1 MALQQINIVSEAQT
15 IIRPKPANFNSND
28 EFLFKSQFTKSLQA
42 TALFSFKNV
51 YVLGDTV
58 FDPTS
63 FKFYSEHTHI
73 HPLNLIHR
81 INRIKWLLRP
91 INTIEKGL
99 WAIDEWSSGY
109 FHWLAETMPRIVAAN
124 ELYADFVLILPDD
137 YSFNYIAA
145 SLNLLEI
152 PFVLYKKREC
162 VKVNQLQLVTHAAP
176 TGHYA
181 PNLMCKTSNRFIK
194 AVESKTSLEKFAYSK
209 LYVSREKA
217 KYRKILN
224 EKDLYPIL
232 EKYGYKVIYFED
244 YNLAEQINIMKTC
257 SHFIGLHGA
266 NLTNMMF
273 MPAKGKVFELRNH
286 NDSHNNCY
294 YALACALELDYF
306 YSLNKASS
314 AITGFADF
322 VADTSSF
329 EEVIKLMG

>member
-1 MALQQINIVSEAQT
+1 MSLKNRRIISEKQNL
-15 IIRPKPANFNSND
+15 IRPQPINYNSND
-28 EFLFKSQFTKSLQA
+28 IKLFESQFSKTIDPTFLLTFDGA
-42 TALFSFKNV
+42 
-51 YVLGDTV
+51 YVLGDTI
-58 FDPTS
+58 FDLSTL
-63 FKFYSEHTHI
+63 KFYSEHTHI

-81 INRIKWLLRP
+81 LNRLKWLIRP
-91 INTIEKGL
+91 RKNINKGL

-124 ELYADFVLILPDD
+124 ELNADFVLLLPEN
-137 YSFNYIAA
+137 YSFDYIAA
-145 SLNLLEI
+145 SLNLLDI
-152 PFVLYKKREC
+152 PFEFYTKNEY
-162 VKVNQLQLVTHAAP
+162 VKVDHLQLISHAAP

-181 PNLMCKTSNRFIK
+181 PNLMFKTSSRFIK
-194 AVESKTSLEKFAYSK
+194 AVESKSSIEKFAYSK

-244 YNLAEQINIMKTC
+244 YNLAEQINMMKTC

-322 VADTSSF
+322 NADTKAF
-329 EEVIKLMG
+329 EEVVKLME